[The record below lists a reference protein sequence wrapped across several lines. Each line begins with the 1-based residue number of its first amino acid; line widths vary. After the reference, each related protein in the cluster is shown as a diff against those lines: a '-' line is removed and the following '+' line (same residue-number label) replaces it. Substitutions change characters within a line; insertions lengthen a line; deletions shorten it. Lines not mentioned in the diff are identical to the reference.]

1 MAIEAEVEEDSVVD
15 TVDQEEHQLSL
26 MPMIKITMTKI
37 SLPSRLEDSITTS
50 LTMRLKPSSMV
61 TITLITP
68 LYSEKE
74 EMEETTVSDLS
85 S

>member
-1 MAIEAEVEEDSVVD
+1 
-15 TVDQEEHQLSL
+15 
-26 MPMIKITMTKI
+26 MIKITMTKI

-68 LYSEKE
+68 LSSEKE

>member
-68 LYSEKE
+68 LSSEKE

>member
-1 MAIEAEVEEDSVVD
+1 VAIEAEVEEDSVVD

-68 LYSEKE
+68 LSSEKE